1 MFRDF
6 IPGKKYVDLHI
17 HTKFSDGTH
26 PVEEIVET
34 ASIKKLKAISIT
46 DHDCIDAYPA
56 AQDLG
61 SKLGVE
67 VIPGV
72 ELSSEISGVDIHI
85 LGYYLDIH
93 TPELIIKLAELK
105 KARYIRAEKIVE
117 NLNRQGIDLRFET
130 VLNIAGSAAIGRP
143 HIAAALLKEELVYSF
158 REAFDKLIGYDS
170 PAYVEKMSM
179 HPQEVFRLI
188 RAAGGIPVLAHPGV
202 TKVDERIPQFIREGL
217 MGIEVFHSE
226 HIGAMERY
234 YMQYCRKHDLAYT
247 GGSDFHN
254 GNQSMSEIGRPK
266 VPYSAVESLKERLA
280 LPAGAEPLGASRDG
294 TAA

>member
-6 IPGKKYVDLHI
+6 ISGKKHVDLHI

-26 PVEEIVET
+26 PIEEIVET

-46 DHDCIDAYPA
+46 DHDCIDAYPL
-56 AQDLG
+56 AQELG
-61 SKLGVE
+61 SKLDIE

-93 TPELIIKLAELK
+93 TPELISKLAELK
-105 KARYIRAEKIVE
+105 KARYARAEKIVE

-130 VLNIAGSAAIGRP
+130 VLNIAGGAAIGRP

-158 REAFDKLIGYDS
+158 REAFDKYIGYES
-170 PAYVEKMSM
+170 AAYVEKMRM

-202 TKVDERIPQFIREGL
+202 TKVDERIPQFIHDGL

-226 HIGAMERY
+226 HIGAMERH
-234 YMQYCRKHDLAYT
+234 YMQYCRKYNLAFT

-254 GNQSMSEIGRPK
+254 GNQSKSEIGHPK
-266 VPYSAVESLKERLA
+266 VPYSAVESLKEKLSPA
-280 LPAGAEPLGASRDG
+280 ADAASYGAGA
-294 TAA
+294 

>member
-1 MFRDF
+1 MFRDL
-6 IPGKKYVDLHI
+6 ISGRKYVDLHI

-26 PVEEIVET
+26 PVEEIVEI

-46 DHDCIDAYPA
+46 DHDCIDAYPL
-56 AQDLG
+56 AQELG
-61 SKLGVE
+61 SKHDIE

-85 LGYYLDIH
+85 LGYYLNIH
-93 TPELIIKLAELK
+93 TPELISKLAELK

-117 NLNRQGIDLRFET
+117 NLNRQGVDLRFET

-158 REAFDKLIGYDS
+158 REAFDKYIGYES

-179 HPQEVFRLI
+179 HPQEVFHLI

-217 MGIEVFHSE
+217 MGIEVFHAE
-226 HIGAMERY
+226 HIGAMERH

-254 GNQSMSEIGRPK
+254 GNQSKSEIGRPK
-266 VPYSAVESLKERLA
+266 VPYSAVESLKDKQA
-280 LPAGAEPLGASRDG
+280 IPSAASPGADA
-294 TAA
+294 

>member
-6 IPGKKYVDLHI
+6 ISGKKYVDLHI

-26 PVEEIVET
+26 PVEEILAA
-34 ASIKKLKAISIT
+34 ASARKLKAISIT

-61 SKLGVE
+61 ATYGIE

-72 ELSSEISGVDIHI
+72 ELSSEMGGADIHI
-85 LGYYLDIH
+85 LGYFLDIH
-93 TPELIIKLAELK
+93 NPQLIAKLAELK
-105 KARYIRAEKIVE
+105 KARYVRAQGIVE

-130 VLNIAGSAAIGRP
+130 VLNIAGTAAIGRP

-170 PAYVEKMSM
+170 PAYVEKLKMQ
-179 HPQEVFRLI
+179 PEDVFRLI
-188 RAAGGIPVLAHPGV
+188 LSAGGIPVLAHPGV

-217 MGIEVFHSE
+217 LGIEVFHAE
-226 HIGAMERY
+226 HGDAAMRHY
-234 YMQYCRKHDLAYT
+234 LGYCRKNGLAYT

-254 GNQSMSEIGRPK
+254 GNQSKSEIGVPK
-266 VPYSAVESLKERLA
+266 VPYSAVESLREKLA
-280 LPAGAEPLGASRDG
+280 GSGSRGA
-294 TAA
+294 AA